1 MFKFLLLI
9 KRNCIHFGAHEYYHC
24 LWTESSQTEEN
35 PRGSEENKKRTP
47 KNPNKQKTTRT
58 IFYTA
63 SIFVSF
69 GIIKKSRKDSY
80 LSTIFETEK
89 DFSFYSKLRNLLLI
103 SRYEFKLKLYNTRTM
118 KSQKEKPISLQDPFV
133 WKFSQWCLHNQT
145 WTQAMDAIYIKT
157 KKSYPNVIF
166 NL

>member
-1 MFKFLLLI
+1 MNWKQLN
-9 KRNCIHFGAHEYYHC
+9 RGD
-24 LWTESSQTEEN
+24 SQGSDEN
-35 PRGSEENKKRTP
+35 RKKI
-47 KNPNKQKTTRT
+47 TRT
-58 IFYTA
+58 KFYTA

-69 GIIKKSRKDSY
+69 GIIRKSRKDSY

-103 SRYEFKLKLYNTRTM
+103 SRYEFNLKLYNTRTM
-118 KSQKEKPISLQDPFV
+118 ESQKEKPISLQDPFV

-157 KKSYPNVIF
+157 KKVIQMSSLTC
-166 NL
+166 NKISS

>member
-1 MFKFLLLI
+1 MIWKQLNRGDSQGSDENRKKF
-9 KRNCIHFGAHEYYHC
+9 
-24 LWTESSQTEEN
+24 
-35 PRGSEENKKRTP
+35 
-47 KNPNKQKTTRT
+47 TRT

-103 SRYEFKLKLYNTRTM
+103 SRYEFKLKLSNTRTM
-118 KSQKEKPISLQDPFV
+118 ESQKEKPISSFCVKVFTMMLAQSDMNA
-133 WKFSQWCLHNQT
+133 SYGRDLYQNE
-145 WTQAMDAIYIKT
+145 
-157 KKSYPNVIF
+157 KKLSKCH
-166 NL
+166 L

>member
-1 MFKFLLLI
+1 MRI
-9 KRNCIHFGAHEYYHC
+9 E
-24 LWTESSQTEEN
+24 
-35 PRGSEENKKRTP
+35 KKI
-47 KNPNKQKTTRT
+47 TRT

-69 GIIKKSRKDSY
+69 GIIEKSRKDSY

-118 KSQKEKPISLQDPFV
+118 KTQKEKPISLQDPFV
-133 WKFSQWCLHNQT
+133 
-145 WTQAMDAIYIKT
+145 
-157 KKSYPNVIF
+157 
-166 NL
+166 

>member
-1 MFKFLLLI
+1 MLHFLFKFLLLI
-9 KRNCIHFGAHEYYHC
+9 KRNWKHFGTHENYQC
-24 LWTESSQTEEN
+24 LWSESSQTEEI
-35 PRGSEENKKRTP
+35 PRGPMRIEKKI
-47 KNPNKQKTTRT
+47 TRT

-118 KSQKEKPISLQDPFV
+118 ESQKEKPISLQDPFV